1 MTDIEREGESYCGHL
16 LLKIRRKK
24 VRKEELNTTKRETD
38 KPVLI
43 ISGGLLI
50 LFVIFAMIDLS
61 QVESW
66 INTSFAFSAKY
77 FGSYWEVLLLAN
89 FVIGLVLAFTKYGKV
104 RLGKKEKP
112 ENGYYRWVSMILCT
126 LLASGGV
133 FWAAS
138 EPMSHFISNP
148 PLFDDNS
155 STLAGVE
162 PALAQS
168 FFHWGFLAWA
178 ILGTLATIVLMY
190 AHYHKG
196 YPMKPRA
203 FLYPV
208 FGEKIF
214 RKNSVIGSAAD
225 IISIVAVAAGTM
237 GPIGFL
243 GLQLGYGLHSLFGVP
258 NTLTTNII
266 IVSGLL
272 VIAAISVASGV
283 DRGIQLLS
291 RMNVGLTVFLA
302 ACILVLGP
310 TMFILNKFVSA
321 EGFHIQNMLTMA
333 LYQGDQAWL
342 GWWTVF
348 FWGWFLGYGPM
359 MAIFIARISRG
370 RTIRDLIIAVSIV
383 APLVTNFWFTVVGGT
398 GIKAELD
405 NPGSISEPF
414 AAGGMPAAVM
424 AIMDQL
430 PLGYLLAIG
439 FLIVT
444 LVFVAT
450 TVDSISY
457 TVAVTLTGDDRPN
470 RMLRVFWVIIF
481 GLMSIM
487 LLAIGEGSIS
497 AIQNSIVV
505 TAVPVSIIMLPTLW
519 GAVKIARK
527 LAVDQNIK

>member
-1 MTDIEREGESYCGHL
+1 M
-16 LLKIRRKK
+16 LKENNR
-24 VRKEELNTTKRETD
+24 LNKSID
-38 KPVLI
+38 KPVFA

-50 LFVIFAMIDLS
+50 LFVILAMIDLNMI
-61 QVESW
+61 ESW
-66 INTSFAFSAKY
+66 INSSFAFSAKY

-89 FVIGLVLAFTKYGKV
+89 FLIGLFLAFTKYGKV
-104 RLGKKEKP
+104 RLGKMDKP
-112 ENGYYRWVSMILCT
+112 ENGYYRWVAMILCT

-138 EPMSHFISNP
+138 EPLSHFLTSP
-148 PLFDDNS
+148 PLFPDNS

-168 FFHWGFLAWA
+168 FLHWGFLAWA

-190 AHYHKG
+190 LHYHKG

-208 FGEKIF
+208 FGDKIF
-214 RKNSVIGSAAD
+214 KKGSIIGSAAD
-225 IISIVAVAAGTM
+225 IVSIVAVAAGTM

-243 GLQLGYGLHSLFGVP
+243 GLQLGYGLHWLFDIP
-258 NTLTTNII
+258 NTLVTNII
-266 IVSGLL
+266 IVSGLI
-272 VIAAISVASGV
+272 VIAAISVATGV
-283 DRGIQLLS
+283 DRGIQFLS

-302 ACILVLGP
+302 VCILVLGP
-310 TMFILNKFVSA
+310 TMFILNKFISA
-321 EGFHIQNMLTMA
+321 EAFHIQNMLTMA

-398 GIKAELD
+398 GLKIELD
-405 NPGSISEPF
+405 KPGSISEPF
-414 AAGGMPAAVM
+414 LEGGMPAAVM
-424 AIMDQL
+424 SIMDQL
-430 PLGYLLAIG
+430 PLGMFLAIG
-439 FLIVT
+439 FLLVT
-444 LVFVAT
+444 LVFVST

-457 TVAVTLTGDDRPN
+457 TVAVSLTGDDKPQKWI
-470 RMLRVFWVIIF
+470 RVFWVVIF

-487 LLAIGEGSIS
+487 LLAIGENSIS

-519 GAVKIARK
+519 GAVKMARI
-527 LAVDQNIK
+527 LAVEQNIITPEKKVK

>member
-1 MTDIEREGESYCGHL
+1 MD
-16 LLKIRRKK
+16 
-24 VRKEELNTTKRETD
+24 RKESNTD
-38 KPVLI
+38 KQTTDKTVFF

-50 LFVIFAMIDLS
+50 LFVILAMIDLDM
-61 QVESW
+61 VEGW
-66 INTSFAFSAKY
+66 INSSFAFSAKV
-77 FGSYWEVLLLAN
+77 FGSYWELLLLAN
-89 FVIGLVLAFTKYGKV
+89 FIIGVVLAISKYGNV
-104 RLGKKEKP
+104 RLGKMEKP
-112 ENGYYRWVSMILCT
+112 ENGYYRWIAMILCT

-138 EPMSHFISNP
+138 GPMMHFNATP
-148 PLFDDNS
+148 PLFNDNS

-168 FFHWGFLAWA
+168 FLHWGFLAWA

-190 AHYHKG
+190 VHYHKG
-196 YPMKPRA
+196 YPMKPRGML
-203 FLYPV
+203 FLL

-214 RKNSVIGSAAD
+214 RKNSIIGNAAD

-243 GLQLGYGLHSLFGVP
+243 GLQIGYGLHSLFNVP
-258 NTLTTNII
+258 NTLVTNIVVI
-266 IVSGLL
+266 SVLI
-272 VIAAISVASGV
+272 VIAAISVATGI
-283 DRGIQLLS
+283 DRGIQFLS

-302 ACILVLGP
+302 VCMLILGP
-310 TMFILNKFVSA
+310 TLFIINKFISA
-321 EGFHIQNMLTMA
+321 EGFLIQNMLTMA

-370 RTIRDLIIAVSIV
+370 RTIRELIIAVSIV

-405 NPGSISEPF
+405 SPGSISTPLDVS
-414 AAGGMPAAVM
+414 GMPAAVM

-430 PLGYLLAIG
+430 PLGFYLAIG
-439 FLIVT
+439 FLLVT

-457 TVAVTLTGDDRPN
+457 TVAVSLTGSDQPSR
-470 RMLRVFWVIIF
+470 LIRVFWVVMF
-481 GLMSIM
+481 GLLSIV
-487 LLAIGEGSIS
+487 LLTVGENSVT

-505 TAVPVSIIMLPTLW
+505 TAVPVSILLLPTLW
-519 GAVKIARK
+519 GSIQAARK
-527 LAVDQNIK
+527 MAIEQNIVAVDKDGKIINK

>member
-1 MTDIEREGESYCGHL
+1 MYKNEG
-16 LLKIRRKK
+16 K
-24 VRKEELNTTKRETD
+24 TTTD

-43 ISGGLLI
+43 ISGGLL
-50 LFVIFAMIDLS
+50 LSFVVLAIIDLS
-61 QVESW
+61 MVESW

-77 FGSYWEVLLLAN
+77 FGAYWELLLLAN
-89 FVIGLVLAFTKYGKV
+89 FVIGIILAFTKYGNV
-104 RLGKKEKP
+104 RLGKKDKP
-112 ENGYYRWVSMILCT
+112 ENGYYRWIAMILCT

-133 FWAAS
+133 FWAAA
-138 EPMSHFISNP
+138 EPMMHFIANP

-155 STLAGVE
+155 STMAGVS

-190 AHYHKG
+190 LHYHKG
-196 YPMKPRA
+196 YPMKPRGM
-203 FLYPV
+203 LYPL

-214 RKNSVIGSAAD
+214 KKNSIIGSAAD

-243 GLQLGYGLHSLFGVP
+243 GLQLGYGLHSLFDIP

-266 IVSGLL
+266 VVSVLI
-272 VIAAISVASGV
+272 VIAAISVATGV
-283 DRGIQLLS
+283 DRGIQFLS
-291 RMNVGLTVFLA
+291 RMNVGLVVLLA
-302 ACILVLGP
+302 LGVLMLGP
-310 TMFILNKFVSA
+310 TLFIINMFVSA

-333 LYQGDQAWL
+333 LYQGDQGWL
-342 GWWTVF
+342 GGWTIF

-370 RTIRDLIIAVSIV
+370 RTIRELVIAVSII

-405 NPGSISEPF
+405 VPGSISGPLAE
-414 AAGGMPAAVM
+414 GGMPAVVM
-424 AIMDQL
+424 AIMDSL
-430 PLGYLLAIG
+430 PLGFFLAVG
-439 FLIVT
+439 FLLVT
-444 LVFVAT
+444 LVFVST

-457 TVAVTLTGDDRPN
+457 TVAVSLTGTDHPSR
-470 RMLRVFWVIIF
+470 LIRVFWVLIF

-487 LLAIGEGSIS
+487 LLAIGENSVS

-519 GAVKIARK
+519 GAVQVARK
-527 LAVDQNIK
+527 LAVEQNIVMASKSKK

>member
-1 MTDIEREGESYCGHL
+1 M
-16 LLKIRRKK
+16 IR
-24 VRKEELNTTKRETD
+24 NSTD
-38 KPVLI
+38 KTVFL
-43 ISGGLLI
+43 ISGGLLV
-50 LFVIFAMIDLS
+50 LFVILAIIDLS
-61 QVESW
+61 MVEGW
-66 INTSFAFSAKY
+66 INTSFAFSAKF
-77 FGSYWEVLLLAN
+77 FGAYWELLLLGN
-89 FVIGLVLAFTKYGKV
+89 FVIGLGLAISKYGKV
-104 RLGKKEKP
+104 RLGKLTKP
-112 ENGYYRWVSMILCT
+112 ENGYYRWVAMILCT

-138 EPMSHFISNP
+138 EPMSHFITSP

-168 FFHWGFLAWA
+168 FLHWGFLAWA

-190 AHYHKG
+190 VHYHKG
-196 YPMKPRA
+196 YPMKPRGM
-203 FLYPV
+203 LYPV

-214 RKNSVIGSAAD
+214 NKNSILGNAAD
-225 IISIVAVAAGTM
+225 IVSIVAVAAGTM

-243 GLQLGYGLHSLFGVP
+243 GLQLGYGLHSLFDVP
-258 NTLTTNII
+258 NTLVTNII
-266 IVSGLL
+266 VISAL
-272 VIAAISVASGV
+272 VAIAAVSVATGI
-283 DRGIQLLS
+283 DRGIQFLS
-291 RMNVGLTVFLA
+291 RINVGLTIFLA
-302 ACILVLGP
+302 ICMLILGP
-310 TMFILNKFVSA
+310 TMFIINKFVSA

-370 RTIRDLIIAVSIV
+370 RTIRELIIAVSIV

-398 GIKAELD
+398 GLKAELD
-405 NPGSISEPF
+405 NPGSISVPF
-414 AAGGMPAAVM
+414 AEGGMPATVM

-430 PLGYLLAIG
+430 PFGFFLAIG
-439 FLIVT
+439 FLFVT

-457 TVAVTLTGDDRPN
+457 TVAVSLTGSDKPS
-470 RMLRVFWVIIF
+470 RMIRVFWVLIF
-481 GLMSIM
+481 GVLSSV
-487 LLAIGEGSIS
+487 LLAIGENSIS

-505 TAVPVSIIMLPTLW
+505 TAVPVSLLMLPTLW
-519 GAVKIARK
+519 GAVQIARK
-527 LAVDQNIK
+527 LAAEQNITSK

>member
-1 MTDIEREGESYCGHL
+1 MQKSESNLSSKY
-16 LLKIRRKK
+16 
-24 VRKEELNTTKRETD
+24 TD
-38 KPVLI
+38 KTVFI

-50 LFVIFAMIDLS
+50 LFVVLAMFDLKM
-61 QVESW
+61 VEGW

-77 FGSYWEVLLLAN
+77 FGSYWELLLLGN
-89 FVIGLVLAFTKYGKV
+89 FVIGIALAISKYGKV
-104 RLGKKEKP
+104 RLGKKDKP
-112 ENGYYRWVSMILCT
+112 DNGYYRWVAMILCT

-138 EPMSHFISNP
+138 GPMSHFITTP

-168 FFHWGFLAWA
+168 FLHWGFLAWA

-190 AHYHKG
+190 VHYHKG
-196 YPMKPRA
+196 YPMKPRGM
-203 FLYPV
+203 LYPV

-214 RKNSVIGSAAD
+214 RKNSIIGNVAD
-225 IISIVAVAAGTM
+225 IVSIVAVAAGTM
-237 GPIGFL
+237 GPVGFL
-243 GLQLGYGLHSLFGVP
+243 GLQLGYGLNSLFDVP
-258 NTLTTNII
+258 NTLVTNII
-266 IVSGLL
+266 IITALV
-272 VIAAISVASGV
+272 VIAAISVATGV
-283 DRGIQLLS
+283 DRGIQFLS
-291 RMNVGLTVFLA
+291 RMNVGLTIFLA
-302 ACILVLGP
+302 ICMLILGP

-359 MAIFIARISRG
+359 MSIFIARISRG

-405 NPGSISEPF
+405 SPGSISVPF
-414 AAGGMPAAVM
+414 NEGGMPAAVM
-424 AIMDQL
+424 AIMSQL
-430 PLGYLLAIG
+430 PLGFYLAIG
-439 FLIVT
+439 FLLVT

-457 TVAVTLTGDDRPN
+457 TVAVTLTGSDQPSR
-470 RMLRVFWVIIF
+470 LIRVFWVIMF
-481 GLMSIM
+481 GVLSIV
-487 LLAIGEGSIS
+487 LLAIGENSIS

-505 TAVPVSIIMLPTLW
+505 TAVPVSILMLPTLW
-519 GAVKIARK
+519 GAVQIARK
-527 LAVDQNIK
+527 LGAEQGITSKVKE

>member
-1 MTDIEREGESYCGHL
+1 
-16 LLKIRRKK
+16 
-24 VRKEELNTTKRETD
+24 
-38 KPVLI
+38 
-43 ISGGLLI
+43 
-50 LFVIFAMIDLS
+50 MIDLDM
-61 QVESW
+61 VENW
-66 INTSFAFSAKY
+66 INTSFSFSAKY
-77 FGSYWEVLLLAN
+77 FGAYWEVLLLAN
-89 FVIGLVLAFTKYGKV
+89 FVIGLALAFSKYGKV
-104 RLGKKEKP
+104 RLGQKSKP

-138 EPMSHFISNP
+138 EPMTHFITTP
-148 PLFDDNS
+148 PLFPDNS
-155 STLAGVE
+155 SALAGVE

-203 FLYPV
+203 FLYPI

-214 RKNSVIGSAAD
+214 HKSVVGSIAD

-243 GLQLGYGLHSLFGVP
+243 GLQLGYGLHWLFDIP
-258 NTLTTNII
+258 NTLVTNIV
-266 IVSGLL
+266 IVSALI

-283 DRGIQLLS
+283 DRGIQFLS

-302 ACILVLGP
+302 VCILILGP

-333 LYQGDQAWL
+333 LYQGDQDWL

-359 MAIFIARISRG
+359 MAIFIGRISRG
-370 RTIRDLIIAVSIV
+370 RTIRELIIAVSIV

-398 GIKAELD
+398 GIKIELD
-405 NPGSISEPF
+405 KPGAISVPF
-414 AAGGMPAAVM
+414 SEGGMPAAVM
-424 AIMDQL
+424 SIMDQL
-430 PLGYLLAIG
+430 PLGFFLAIG
-439 FLIVT
+439 FLLVT
-444 LVFVAT
+444 LVFVTT

-457 TVAVTLTGDDRPN
+457 TVAVSLTGDDKPKKII
-470 RMLRVFWVIIF
+470 RVFWVIIF

-487 LLAIGEGSIS
+487 LLAIGENSIS

-519 GAVKIARK
+519 GAVKIAKK
-527 LAVDQNIK
+527 LAVEQKIVDPKNSK